1 MKAVDQYFPVV
12 LLIRR
17 YKMVLTFEIVNEFL
31 WCDHLNET
39 YWEALFCGA
48 DCYAVQGVGDF

>member
-1 MKAVDQYFPVV
+1 
-12 LLIRR
+12 
-17 YKMVLTFEIVNEFL
+17 MVLTFEIVNEFL